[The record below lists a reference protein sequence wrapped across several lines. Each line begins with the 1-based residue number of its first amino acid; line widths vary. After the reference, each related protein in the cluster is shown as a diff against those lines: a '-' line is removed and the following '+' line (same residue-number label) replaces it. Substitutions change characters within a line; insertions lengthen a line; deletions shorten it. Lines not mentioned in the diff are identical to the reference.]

1 MVCPGEDPWSKLQ
14 NRMSAAIEGFMRSSI
29 ACQRKFDSLLKQHK
43 DLRAK
48 EEAGENSGTFAFYDR
63 HACKFTENLNQFC
76 NIGRT
81 IVKHATASADDS
93 HIPLDSLQLA
103 NGLKE
108 DQCIKEENV
117 VKDVED
123 GKRNWDIVKDDDD
136 GEEGKKNW
144 ADSEVQTLIA
154 LRGEMDADF
163 VKNWKKQGG

>member
-1 MVCPGEDPWSKLQ
+1 MSGEDPWSKLQ
-14 NRMSAAIEGFMRSSI
+14 NRMAAAIEGFTRSSI

-43 DLRAK
+43 DLCAK
-48 EEAGENSGTFAFYDR
+48 EEAGENRETITFYDR

-76 NIGRT
+76 NIDRT
-81 IVKHATASADDS
+81 LVKLATASADDS
-93 HIPLDSLQLA
+93 HIPLGSLELT

-108 DQCIKEENV
+108 GQCIKEEDV

-123 GKRNWDIVKDDDD
+123 VKSNWDIVKDDDD
-136 GEEGKKNW
+136 GDEGKKNW

-163 VKNWKKQGG
+163 VKNWKKQGR